1 MKKLNEEFM
10 FFFYFFELLDIIN
23 IFDFIE
29 GLDMIFDLGVELCV
43 VMEGLDNLDEND
55 FDDVVV

>member
-1 MKKLNEEFM
+1 M

-55 FDDVVV
+55 FDDVVVQWII